1 MAFASTKISLQKI
14 LKEGLRRCVYR
25 RWEGSVSGKVLRT
38 RTIELERMYRGNTP
52 YPITKSPITQT
63 LFSTPADALAA
74 LRRRMTTRRAQGY
87 APYFVGRRNR
97 NADRS

>member
-1 MAFASTKISLQKI
+1 MASASTKISLQKI

-38 RTIELERMYRGNTP
+38 RTIDLERMYRGNTP
-52 YPITKSPITQT
+52 YPIAKSPLTQKR
-63 LFSTPADALAA
+63 FPTPGDALAA
-74 LRRRMTTRRAQGY
+74 LRRRMTARHAQGY

-97 NADRS
+97 NTGQS

>member
-1 MAFASTKISLQKI
+1 MACASTKISLQKI

-38 RTIELERMYRGNTP
+38 RTIDLERMYRGNTP
-52 YPITKSPITQT
+52 YPIAKSPLTQKR
-63 LFSTPADALAA
+63 FPTPGDALSA
-74 LRRRMTTRRAQGY
+74 LRRRMTARRAQGY

-97 NADRS
+97 STGQS